1 MTSPF
6 LTLPR
11 WLGLASGHYWTLA
24 SFVTRSAAP
33 PRLTEP
39 ESFSV
44 TVDSDLG
51 STVTLRGTLHSAP
64 ADATRQPLL
73 VLIHG
78 LGGSA
83 DSNYMLEV
91 AEVAARRGWSTLRLS
106 LRGADDQGWDFYH
119 AGLTGDILSVLES
132 PRLKDFEHIYVLGFS
147 LGGHA
152 TLRVAGESGL
162 PSRVHAVAALCP
174 PLDLEAS
181 SIAFDAPGQWL
192 YRRHILSGLKAMYQ
206 RFSAHTRTAGSKTLA
221 TIAERGLPSWE
232 QAHAIERIQD
242 WDRQIV
248 APRHGFASAQA
259 YYHSQ
264 RVSTRLHEVC
274 VPSLLVTARWDPL
287 VPHTT
292 TDPAVADAQPLESA
306 ERWNKTRVNPKLVH
320 WELPSGGHVAW
331 PKATPPESSVVD
343 HLLDWL
349 AMPRDLA

>member
-33 PRLTEP
+33 PHLTEP

-51 STVTLRGTLHSAP
+51 LPVTLRGSLHLASG
-64 ADATRQPLL
+64 DATRQPLL

-119 AGLTGDILSVLES
+119 AGLTSDILSVLES
-132 PRLKDFEHIYVLGFS
+132 PRLRDFERLYVLGIS

-152 TLRVAGESGL
+152 TLRAAGESQL
-162 PSRVHAVAALCP
+162 PPRVHAAAALCP

-181 SIAFDAPGQWL
+181 SAAFDAPGQWL
-192 YRRHILSGLKAMYQ
+192 YRRHILSGLKAMYR
-206 RFSAHTRTAGSKTLA
+206 RFSDYTRTAGSATSR

-232 QAHAIERIQD
+232 QARAIERIQD
-242 WDRQIV
+242 WDKQIV
-248 APRHGFASAQA
+248 APRHGYASARA

-264 RVSTRLHEVC
+264 RVSTRLHEIR
-274 VPSLLVTARWDPL
+274 VPTLLVTTRWDPL
-287 VPHTT
+287 VPNTT
-292 TDPAVADAQPLESA
+292 TDPALTGAEQLAPN
-306 ERWNKTRVNPKLVH
+306 ERWNKSRVNPQLVH
-320 WELPSGGHVAW
+320 WELASGGHVAW
-331 PKATPPESSVVD
+331 PKTTPPERSMLD

-349 AMPRDLA
+349 AAPRDLT